1 MFFVR
6 QMRNISRRPVET
18 CWTLR
23 LFAVNCTLW
32 SGRNSARSSLALAGL
47 GDQTDTEFYNCDDV
61 TIPRVQDPSSL
72 SPLQHAALHDGC
84 MTAA

>member
-1 MFFVR
+1 MFFVG
-6 QMRNISRRPVET
+6 QMRNISGRTVET
-18 CWTLR
+18 CWALR

-32 SGRNSARSSLALAGL
+32 SGRNSCSAQSSLAQAGL
-47 GDQTDTEFYNCDDV
+47 GDQNSTEFYNCDDV

-72 SPLQHAALHDGC
+72 AHCSMQHC

>member
-18 CWTLR
+18 CWALS

-32 SGRNSARSSLALAGL
+32 SGRNSAQNARSSLAQAGL

-72 SPLQHAALHDGC
+72 AHCSMQHC